1 MGVLNDRTIGVHC
14 VYLTEND
21 LQLLKQHKVG
31 VAHNPESNMKVAA
44 GVSPVQKMLDLGI
57 AVGIGTDGAASNNN
71 LNMFE
76 EMNMTAK
83 LHKITQKNPTVLKAK
98 DVVKMATIY
107 GARALNMD
115 QDIGSTE
122 IGKKADFILCDLNKP
137 HLTPLYNEYSQI
149 VYAMQA
155 SDVETVVI
163 DGRVIMENQQLL
175 TIDEPGVLANIRTL
189 AKDINFEFIEH

>member
-1 MGVLNDRTIGVHC
+1 
-14 VYLTEND
+14 
-21 LQLLKQHKVG
+21 
-31 VAHNPESNMKVAA
+31 MKVAA
-44 GVSPVQKMLDLGI
+44 GVAPIQKMLDLGI
-57 AVGIGTDGAASNNN
+57 DVGIGTDGAASNNN

-107 GARALNMD
+107 GAKALNMD
-115 QDIGSTE
+115 DRIGSVE
-122 IGKKADFILCDLNKP
+122 VGKKADFILCDLNKP
-137 HLTPLYNEYSQI
+137 HLTPLYNEYSQV

-163 DGRVIMENQQLL
+163 DGRIIMENQQLL
-175 TIDEPGVLANIRTL
+175 TIDEAKVMADIRDLAS
-189 AKDINFEFIEH
+189 DINFEFIENWAIHLMSVVRKAYDIEF